1 MKNFKGVIE
10 GGDALVIAEI
20 GINHDGNLAK
30 AERLIS
36 AAHASGCKAVKFQ
49 YRNLDRIYGSVREIG
64 DEIIET
70 EIRKNFISP
79 DSILELCGFA
89 RRLGLY
95 VGISFFTE
103 ADLNDFDD
111 DLRSFDFFK
120 VPSVEH
126 QNWQLINKLCSIDPE
141 KLVLIATGMS
151 TEITIENSF
160 SKFEYSNWMPLHCVS
175 NYPVEF
181 FNSQLGYIPTLAA
194 NWRKAVGYSSHDS
207 NWGMCIIA
215 AAQGAQIIE
224 RHITLSKDSNGLDHT
239 SSSDPEEMK
248 MLCEI
253 INNYKD
259 CVKPTPFRKA
269 NQGEKLN
276 QQNLGRSLYAARSIG
291 VGEIFNIDDFEYLSP
306 QTGLSLTDA
315 DQLKEITYSRPLAT
329 GDVLTQSH
337 FSQERE
343 FPASYRAFADEH
355 RISLPVRIHDFV
367 EIKKYFGISNFEF
380 HLSYKELGGKQPVLS
395 NLAGDRF
402 TLHLPDYC
410 SSHAIIDPF
419 SSNSDVRTESRRLIN
434 NGIEFANRL
443 EDETGN
449 QVEIVGS
456 FSKHMGSDPDFYDLF
471 RDFLE
476 TFVSNRAKLSLQWLP
491 PIAWYFGG
499 SVRLDVM
506 NNLHA
511 VSRILQTDL
520 PIVMDTSHLFLGS
533 EYFGF
538 DPQAVA
544 EELSNL
550 TSWYHIS
557 AASGIDGE
565 GNGFLDMSKV
575 QGSVIKKV
583 IQTEKPK
590 VVEVWQG
597 HLNHFEGFQMAIRD
611 LYALVNLGDPD

>member
-1 MKNFKGVIE
+1 MNNFKEAIE
-10 GGDALVIAEI
+10 GGDTLVIAEI

-36 AAHASGCKAVKFQ
+36 AAHTSGCKAIKFQ

-64 DEIIET
+64 DEIIAT

-79 DSILELCGFA
+79 VSILELCGFA
-89 RRLGLY
+89 RSLGLY

-103 ADLNDFDD
+103 ADLNDFGE

-151 TEITIENSF
+151 TEETIENSF
-160 SKFEYSNWMPLHCVS
+160 SKLKFSNWMPLHCVS

-181 FNSQLGYIPTLAA
+181 FNSQIGYIPTLAA
-194 NWRKAVGYSSHDS
+194 KWRRAVGYSSHDN
-207 NWGMCIIA
+207 NWGMCLLA
-215 AAQGAQIIE
+215 VSQGAQIIE
-224 RHITLSKDSNGLDHT
+224 RHITLSKASDGLDHT
-239 SSSDPEEMK
+239 SSSEPEEMK
-248 MLCEI
+248 KLCEI
-253 INNYKD
+253 INNYAD
-259 CVKPTPFRKA
+259 CVKPVLFRKA

-276 QQNLGRSLYAARSIG
+276 QQNLGRSLYAVRNIE
-291 VGEIFNIDDFEYLSP
+291 VGEFFNISDFEYLSP

-315 DQLKEITYSRPLAT
+315 DELKNITYTRPLAMS
-329 GDVLTQSH
+329 DVLTQSH
-337 FSQERE
+337 FSHERE
-343 FPASYRAFADEH
+343 FPASHRDFADEH

-367 EIKKYFGISNFEF
+367 EIKKFFGISNYEF
-380 HLSYKELGGKQPVLS
+380 HLSYKELSGKQPVLS
-395 NLAGDRF
+395 NLAGNRF

-410 SSHAIIDPF
+410 SSNEIIDPL
-419 SSNSDVRTESRRLIN
+419 SSNSDVRAESQRLIN

-443 EDETGN
+443 QDETGH

-456 FSKHMGSDPDFYDLF
+456 FSKHIGLESDFYDLF
-471 RDFLE
+471 KDFLE
-476 TFVSNRAKLSLQWLP
+476 TFVSSRAKLSLQWLP

-499 SVRLDVM
+499 SVRIDVM

-511 VSRILQTDL
+511 VRRILQTDL
-520 PIVMDTSHLFLGS
+520 PIVMDTSHLFLSS

-538 DPQAVA
+538 DSEAVT

-565 GNGFLDMSKV
+565 GNSFLDMSKV
-575 QGSVIKKV
+575 QESVIKKV
-583 IQTEKPK
+583 IRTEKPK

-611 LYALVNLGDPD
+611 LYDLVNSGDLD